1 MEAEVS
7 DPSSEDD
14 SSQGHIRAP
23 SQRGKS
29 EDSLEPKQRSGV
41 GIWASGCQ
49 CNDGTLPLERL
60 LESLLDMK
68 AQCPRL

>member
-14 SSQGHIRAP
+14 IIQGHIRAP
-23 SQRGKS
+23 SQRGKA

-49 CNDGTLPLERL
+49 CNDGTEGYP
-60 LESLLDMK
+60 
-68 AQCPRL
+68 

>member
-14 SSQGHIRAP
+14 IIQGHIRAP
-23 SQRGKS
+23 SQRGKA

-41 GIWASGCQ
+41 GILASGCQ
-49 CNDGTLPLERL
+49 CNDGTEGYP
-60 LESLLDMK
+60 ESGFWN
-68 AQCPRL
+68 PTST